1 MSQPADWRELYRGRP
16 VLVLGATG
24 FVGRW
29 LAHRLGGLEAELTL
43 CVRSRAK
50 AEPLFE
56 MLGVRGT
63 VVELDL
69 VHAEGEA
76 APPDAPDLSG
86 LIAEIRPDITFNLA
100 GYGVDPAETDPEL
113 AERVNHRL
121 VGELAKAIARTPGT
135 SWEGPRLVHAGSA
148 LEYGSAGGDLEE
160 STEPRPTTPY
170 GTTKLAGT
178 RLLREIAGETGLP
191 ALTARLFTV
200 YGPGE
205 HAGRL
210 LPSLI
215 AAARTEDEVALTEG
229 RQRRDFT
236 YVEDVAGGLV
246 RLGVCRS
253 EAGEAVNLAT
263 GVLTSVREFVEI
275 ASRVLGISAERLRF
289 GALPTRPEEMAHDP
303 ISIER
308 LEQLTSWRPAT
319 SIEAG
324 VKRVLRF
331 ERRHGAWPSE

>member
-1 MSQPADWRELYRGRP
+1 MSRVGDWRELYRGRP

-24 FVGRW
+24 FIGRW
-29 LAHRLGGLEAELTL
+29 VAHRLGSLEAELTL
-43 CVRSRAK
+43 GVRSRERAG
-50 AEPLFE
+50 PLFE
-56 MLGVRGT
+56 RLGVRGS

-69 VHAEGEA
+69 VRAAGNAPAHHATELGE
-76 APPDAPDLSG
+76 
-86 LIAEIRPDITFNLA
+86 LIDEVRPDVTFNLA
-100 GYGVDPAETDPEL
+100 GYGVDPAETDPE
-113 AERVNHRL
+113 AADRVNHRF
-121 VGELAKAIARTPGT
+121 VGELARAVARTPAT
-135 SWEGPRLVHAGSA
+135 DRAGPRLVHVGSA
-148 LEYGSAGGDLEE
+148 LEYGVAEGDLEE
-160 STEPRPTTPY
+160 STEPQPTTLY

-178 RLLREIAGETGLP
+178 RLLREIAVETGLP

-210 LPSLI
+210 LPSLL
-215 AAARTEDEVALTEG
+215 AAARSEGDLPLTEG

-253 EAGEAVNLAT
+253 EPGEVVNLAT

-275 ASRVLGISAERLRF
+275 ASRVLGIPGDRLRF

-303 ISIER
+303 VAIAR
-308 LEQLTSWRPAT
+308 LERLTSWRPAT